1 MREVEFINPSLEMRK
16 LRTEDFPFAP
26 LGTGGA
32 RIQAPES
39 LTTFVFCLSLKGSG
53 HKSLQLSKL
62 TFPVVGDSWG
72 REGYD
77 SRNPLEGS
85 IF

>member
-32 RIQAPES
+32 RIQAADS
-39 LTTFVFCLSLKGSG
+39 LTMFVFCLFLKGSG
-53 HKSLQLSKL
+53 HKSLHLNKL
-62 TFPVVGDSWG
+62 TFPVVGGSWG
-72 REGYD
+72 RVGCD
-77 SRNPLEGS
+77 SPNPLEGC